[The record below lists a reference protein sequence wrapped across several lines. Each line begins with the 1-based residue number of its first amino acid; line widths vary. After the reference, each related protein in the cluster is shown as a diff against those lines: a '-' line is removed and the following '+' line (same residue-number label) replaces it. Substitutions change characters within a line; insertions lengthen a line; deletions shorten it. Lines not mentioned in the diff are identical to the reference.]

1 MTFPFSVAAIIFAF
15 SSGMLAA
22 SLVYYLI
29 KIVQKKNL
37 ASSKTI
43 LSFISLSLV
52 IAATVFYMTEIS
64 QKVIAS
70 PFEGFGLSDY
80 IFVAAVFV
88 IGVLFFYFPMMSFFV
103 GITCYVVFSVFSV
116 IVLTTVYSSETNFEI
131 TVNSKE
137 ECRTIELVSH
147 EINPKILIPCKRF
160 WYENPKKDSE
170 KKEALELNP
179 VFKYTTKFL
188 FSETKTLSAKIPP
201 EEFYPV
207 IYQVN
212 VKNAELN
219 VFVKVNKLM

>member
-1 MTFPFSVAAIIFAF
+1 MTFPFSVAAIVFAF

-37 ASSKTI
+37 DSSKTI
-43 LSFISLSLV
+43 LGFISLSLV
-52 IAATVFYMTEIS
+52 IAVTVFYMIQIS
-64 QKVIAS
+64 RKVISS
-70 PFEGFGLSDY
+70 PVAGFVLSDY

-88 IGVLFFYFPMMSFFV
+88 LGVLFFYFTEISFFI
-103 GITCYVVFSVFSV
+103 GISCYVVFSLFSV
-116 IVLTTVYSSETNFEI
+116 IILTTVYPTQSSFEI

-137 ECRTIELVSH
+137 ECNSVQLVSH

-160 WYENPKKDSE
+160 WYEKPFKNSDKIENP
-170 KKEALELNP
+170 ELNP
-179 VFKYTTKFL
+179 VFKFTTKFL

-207 IYQVN
+207 IYQIN